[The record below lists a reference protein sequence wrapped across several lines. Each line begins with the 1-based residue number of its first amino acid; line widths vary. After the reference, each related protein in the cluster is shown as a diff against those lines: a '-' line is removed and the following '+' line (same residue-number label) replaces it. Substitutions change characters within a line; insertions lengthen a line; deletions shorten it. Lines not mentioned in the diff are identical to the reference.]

1 MHAAITRDFASIPGA
16 PRLSGGRTLEIYL
29 VGGAVRDKLLGL
41 PVTERDWVIVGTTPD
56 AMLKLGYTPV
66 GKDFPVFLHPQTK
79 EEYALARTERKTGP
93 GYTGFETSAGPGITL
108 QEDLLRRDLT
118 INAMAETPA
127 GELVDPYG
135 GKEDLDNGTLRH
147 VSPAFAEDPV
157 RILRIARFAARFARQ
172 GFHVAHAT
180 NTLMR
185 SMVNNG
191 EVAHL
196 VPERVWAELVK
207 ALATET
213 PARFFKVLAACGAL
227 ETLFPEF
234 MPLARDNT
242 ADAHGLAAIELP
254 VLQQAVT
261 LSDDIA
267 VRFAALVCD
276 IDRGTTTGFGN
287 DGLTALC
294 ERHRVPNACRD
305 LARMAL
311 QQRAQVQAAD
321 SLSAVQL
328 LDLLTTLDAF
338 RRSGRLDQLLLVC
351 AADARASQHDFSG
364 AQLQQ
369 ALAAARSVRADNLV
383 QQGLSGKE
391 IGAALQQQ
399 RIAAIAASLSQS

>member
-1 MHAAITRDFASIPGA
+1 MHAAIIRDFVGIPGA
-16 PRLSGGRTLEIYL
+16 LRDSALEIYL

-41 PVTERDWVIVGTTPD
+41 PVTERDWVVVGTTPD
-56 AMLKLGYTPV
+56 AMLELGYTPV

-79 EEYALARTERKTGP
+79 EEYALARTEHKTGP
-93 GYTGFETSAGPGITL
+93 GYTGFETCAGPGITL

-127 GELVDPYG
+127 GELIDPYG
-135 GKEDLDNGTLRH
+135 GRGDLDNGTLRH

-157 RILRIARFAARFARQ
+157 RILRIARFAARFANQ

-185 SMVNNG
+185 TMVNNG
-191 EVAHL
+191 EVGHL

-213 PARFFKVLAACGAL
+213 PAQFFKVLAACGAL
-227 ETLFPEF
+227 GTLFPEF
-234 MPLARDNT
+234 APLQQNNAANEHGQT
-242 ADAHGLAAIELP
+242 AIKLP
-254 VLQQAVT
+254 VLEQAVI
-261 LSDDIA
+261 LSNDTA

-276 IDRGTTTGFGN
+276 IDRGTATGFDN

-305 LARMAL
+305 LASLAL
-311 QQRAQVQAAD
+311 QQRSQVQAAD
-321 SLSAVQL
+321 SMSAAQL
-328 LDLLTTLDAF
+328 LDLLMALDAF
-338 RRSGRLDQLLLVC
+338 RRSERLDQLLLVC

-364 AQLQQ
+364 AQLLQ
-369 ALAAARSVRADNLV
+369 ALATARSVRADDLV
-383 QQGLSGKE
+383 QQGLPGKE
-391 IGAALQQQ
+391 IGAALQQK
-399 RIAAIAASLSQS
+399 RIAAIAASLSQR